1 MVLRQCLQNEYS
13 YVYRKTTFMQK
24 DNFTCNQNKMAKT
37 HSRSNRIIHGQYLC
51 HPQETV
57 RQMFAQIV
65 SLRQITNIIYHV
77 HISNNKNKHFS
88 FIFVHFQIFR

>member
-1 MVLRQCLQNEYS
+1 
-13 YVYRKTTFMQK
+13 MQK

-51 HPQETV
+51 HPQEIV

>member
-1 MVLRQCLQNEYS
+1 
-13 YVYRKTTFMQK
+13 
-24 DNFTCNQNKMAKT
+24 MAKT
-37 HSRSNRIIHGQYLC
+37 DFLVQTELFMGIFLC
-51 HPQETV
+51 HPQEIV

-88 FIFVHFQIFR
+88 P

>member
-1 MVLRQCLQNEYS
+1 
-13 YVYRKTTFMQK
+13 
-24 DNFTCNQNKMAKT
+24 MAKT
-37 HSRSNRIIHGQYLC
+37 HSRSNRIIHGHIYS
-51 HPQETV
+51 HPQEIV

-88 FIFVHFQIFR
+88 P